1 MGAHII
7 YVMTVSY
14 PDVKC
19 QIFSIQ
25 YIGRLS
31 NLAKDYV
38 RPELVQL
45 LILFFNPSQKDW
57 VTTHH
62 PFVQVKNSCL

>member
-38 RPELVQL
+38 RSELVQL
-45 LILFFNPSQKDW
+45 LILFFNPSQKD
-57 VTTHH
+57 
-62 PFVQVKNSCL
+62 